1 MIIRV
6 AFNFKVDTLMDGS
19 TVITSASADFTY
31 ATNVLSANQMISQTY
46 TASFSKANSNVSS
59 KKLNKYSRFPF
70 LSLETQDT

>member
-31 ATNVLSANQMISQTY
+31 ATNVLSANQMISFKESIT
-46 TASFSKANSNVSS
+46 
-59 KKLNKYSRFPF
+59 
-70 LSLETQDT
+70 